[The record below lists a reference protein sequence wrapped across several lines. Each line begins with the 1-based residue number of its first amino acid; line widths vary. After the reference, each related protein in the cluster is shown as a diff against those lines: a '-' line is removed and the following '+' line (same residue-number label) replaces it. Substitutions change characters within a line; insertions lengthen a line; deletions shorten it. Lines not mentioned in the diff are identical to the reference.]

1 MNFEDESYVRLYTR
15 DTASWKLLGWEG
27 QTVLMHMLRDRFD
40 RAGVFDC
47 HGYVPSQA
55 VTAVT
60 GLPADVVERGLAS
73 LLASKVWIEQ
83 SGALVWP
90 KFVAAQTC
98 KRADRLRQQE
108 SRRNRRDAAMV
119 NPPDKNED
127 LSPPVTGGHEGH
139 NQSRN
144 VTLSQ
149 AKPSQADKKEISSSD
164 ANEPPPAEPATPTP
178 TADSCRKV
186 FEFWQRD
193 LGHTGAKFDRK
204 RKARIVSLLKLG
216 FSVRDL
222 CLAIR
227 GSKSDRWLMGTDPK
241 SPRKYTGIE
250 HVLRDA
256 SQVERLIAL
265 AGLPRSGPSAAPAP
279 PTALQLSLQE
289 AEQREIAELTAK
301 AQAEYGDAPSG
312 VHRASAAHLAEGIG

>member
-47 HGYVPSQA
+47 NGHSASRA

-60 GLPADVVERGLAS
+60 GLPEEVVERGLAS
-73 LLASKVWIEQ
+73 LLTSKVWIEQ
-83 SGALVWP
+83 AGALVWP

-108 SRRNRRDAAMV
+108 SRRSRRDLAMV
-119 NPPDKNED
+119 KNPQETPVV
-127 LSPPVTGGHEGH
+127 SQPVTAGHESH

-149 AKPSQADKKEISSSD
+149 AKPSQAEKKEISSSD
-164 ANEPPPAEPATPTP
+164 ASEPPPAEPALSPP
-178 TADSCRKV
+178 PADACRKV
-186 FEFWQRD
+186 FEFWQSD
-193 LGHTGAKFDRK
+193 LGHKSAKFDRK
-204 RKARIVSLLKLG
+204 RKARINALLKTG
-216 FSVRDL
+216 FTVREL

-227 GSKSDRWLMGTDPK
+227 GAKRDKWLMGTDPK
-241 SPRKYTGIE
+241 SPRAYTGIE

-256 SQVERLIAL
+256 EQVERLIIL
-265 AGLPRSGPSAAPAP
+265 SGAARGISPVVVQPPSAR
-279 PTALQLSLQE
+279 QRSLQE

-301 AQAEYGDAPSG
+301 AQAQYGG
-312 VHRASAAHLAEGIG
+312 VAGGAHSASVGHLAEGIG

>member
-1 MNFEDESYVRLYTR
+1 MRLYTR

-47 HGYVPSQA
+47 NGHSASQA

-60 GLPADVVERGLAS
+60 GLPAEVVERGLLS
-73 LLASKVWIEQ
+73 LLTSKVWIEKH
-83 SGALVWP
+83 GALVWP

-108 SRRNRRDAAMV
+108 SRRKRRDAAMV
-119 NPPDKNED
+119 NPPQETGD
-127 LSPPVTGGHEGH
+127 LSRPVTDGHECH

-149 AKPSQADKKEISSSD
+149 AKPSQAEKKEISSSD
-164 ANEPPPAEPATPTP
+164 TNEPPPAEPATPNP
-178 TADSCRKV
+178 TADACRKV
-186 FEFWQRD
+186 FEFWQKD
-193 LGHTGAKFDRK
+193 LGHPNAKFDKK
-204 RKARIVSLLKLG
+204 RKARIAGLLKTG
-216 FSVRDL
+216 FSVREL

-227 GSKSDRWLMGTDPK
+227 GAKRDKWLMGTDPK
-241 SPRKYTGIE
+241 SPRAYTGIE

-256 SQVERLIAL
+256 EQVERLITL
-265 AGLPRSGPSAAPAP
+265 SGSERGGPSGAPHA
-279 PTALQLSLQE
+279 PTAMQLSLQE
-289 AEQREIAELTAK
+289 AERREIAELTAK
-301 AQAEYGDAPSG
+301 AQAQYGDAPSG
-312 VHRASAAHLAEGIG
+312 VHSASVGHLAEGIG